1 MRGWDG
7 GQLQRGGASGPLFTV
22 LLFIPLLSH
31 LSHLN
36 TQTYEFQLVVKQP
49 ADARQAPEQL
59 LERYRRIVADT
70 TAANIPAEACT
81 VKERLGGK
89 FVSLCIPARVQAAHV
104 VDLVWA
110 ALADDPAL
118 VMKY

>member
-1 MRGWDG
+1 MS
-7 GQLQRGGASGPLFTV
+7 L
-22 LLFIPLLSH
+22 
-31 LSHLN
+31 
-36 TQTYEFQLVVKQP
+36 QTYEFQLVVKQP
-49 ADARQAPEQL
+49 AGSDRQPPQQL
-59 LERYRRIVADT
+59 LERYRSIVADT
-70 TAANIPAEACT
+70 TAADIPAEACT

-104 VDLVWA
+104 IDLVWA

>member
-1 MRGWDG
+1 VVPGHATCTPPR
-7 GQLQRGGASGPLFTV
+7 LATHAAT
-22 LLFIPLLSH
+22 LLTPPSPLL
-31 LSHLN
+31 LLPA
-36 TQTYEFQLVVKQP
+36 QTYEFQLVVKQP
-49 ADARQAPEQL
+49 SDERQPPEQL

-70 TAANIPAEACT
+70 TAGDIPAEACT
-81 VKERLGGK
+81 IKERLGGK